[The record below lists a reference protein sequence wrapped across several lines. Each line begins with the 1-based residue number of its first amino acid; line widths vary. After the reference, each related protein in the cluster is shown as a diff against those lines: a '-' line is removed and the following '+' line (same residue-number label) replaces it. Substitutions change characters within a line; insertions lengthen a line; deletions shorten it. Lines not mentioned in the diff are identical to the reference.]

1 MRTQSISNVGATLP
15 NPSCP
20 LLEVGDLP
28 GDDDW
33 SVVESLRFDEGDFDD
48 DHLDSISLARSFDD

>member
-1 MRTQSISNVGATLP
+1 MRTQSISKVAATLP

-20 LLEVGDLP
+20 LLEAGDLP

-33 SVVESLRFDEGDFDD
+33 SVVESLRFDDADFDD
-48 DHLDSISLARSFDD
+48 ARLGRITLARSFDD